1 MASSESVIA
10 PRTQVLT
17 GVRAGVAGAGAAAG
31 VLGEHLA
38 ALGAEVRREDLPSA
52 GIEATVRL
60 VPAVGPPRELIV
72 ERAGPVAEPG
82 LVDEATAQA
91 VCGVMHVNG
100 RRHGGPRGLAVDYCG
115 AAAGVLGMTG
125 LLAGMLAG
133 EAGPT
138 IVRTS
143 LAEAALLTVSQYLA
157 GAGAEDPEAVD
168 LAPGGPPF
176 VSADGVRFEV
186 ETLQPEPWAR
196 FWAGLGAPT
205 AAIRAGWRPFQF
217 RYATATA
224 PLPAELH
231 HAAASHTFAE
241 LTAAAAGAE
250 VSVCRLYP
258 AAEHAAELGAE
269 PDPPWLLAP
278 MPGAVNRAETRGGTA
293 DPLRGIVVLEAGRRI
308 QAPLAAHVL
317 RLLGAEVT
325 RIEPP
330 GGDPLRGMPPCT
342 GGLSA
347 RWLALNRGKDAVEV
361 DIKAP
366 RDRERLRTLAA
377 RADVFLHNWAPGK
390 AEQLGLGAAD
400 LPAGLVYA
408 YTSGWAGRELPDLP
422 PGTDFMVQAR
432 TGLAGL
438 VGPPDQQA
446 APSLLTLLDVLGG
459 LLGAEAVLAGLLVRA
474 QRGTGVAVESSLLG
488 AAGTVRAVAGP
499 PRPPGFRQPEPTEQG
514 FLARPDDGS
523 LPGVG
528 VTTDLADLLADPRMS
543 EVLGRDEYGC
553 PALRTPWR
561 LT

>member
-1 MASSESVIA
+1 M
-10 PRTQVLT
+10 
-17 GVRAGVAGAGAAAG
+17 RAGVAGAGAAAG